1 MSRQQDIAIIGG
13 GPAGLV
19 AASVAG
25 QLGLR
30 VTLVEKSDKLGGDC
44 LHTGCVPSKTLLH
57 LAQTVRHTRLAV
69 DDGLLS
75 AMPAVDFGA
84 AIDRVRAVIERIQQ
98 HDDPERFRGYG
109 CDVRF
114 GAARFTGP
122 REIEVD
128 GERIRARRF
137 LVATGSAPAVPP
149 IPGLAEAG
157 YDTSDTIFTRRDLP
171 PRLAVLGAGPVGV
184 ELAQAFARFG
194 SRVTL
199 VERAGQVL
207 PSNDAAVAGVL
218 QAALEAEGV
227 TVRTAAGVQG
237 VRRDGDSRQLQLA
250 DGSTLECE
258 RILVATGRRPV
269 LAGLGLDAAGVAYGD
284 TGIRIDTRQRTSQR
298 HIFAAGD
305 VCGPYPFTHMAEYQA
320 GIALANMVFRVPK
333 KADYRVVPRVVY
345 TEPEV
350 AVVGL
355 EAGTADARGIRYDTA
370 EFPVGE
376 VDRAITDGSTRGF
389 CRLLISRGRLIGA
402 SLVGP
407 QAGELVHELALAMQ
421 VNARVRDI
429 SALIHAYPTQA
440 QIHRRAVNSHY
451 AHLLKSRRTRLLV
464 RWMNRLLP

>member
-1 MSRQQDIAIIGG
+1 
-13 GPAGLV
+13 
-19 AASVAG
+19 
-25 QLGLR
+25 
-30 VTLVEKSDKLGGDC
+30 VEKSDRLGGDC

-57 LAQTVRHTRLAV
+57 LAQTVRHTRQAV

-75 AMPAVDFGA
+75 SMPAVDFGT
-84 AIDRVRAVIERIQQ
+84 AIDRVHAVIEQIQQ

-114 GAARFTGP
+114 GTACFTGA
-122 REIEVD
+122 REIAV
-128 GERIRARRF
+128 GEARIHARRF
-137 LVATGSAPAVPP
+137 LIATGSAPAVPP
-149 IPGLAEAG
+149 VPGLAEAG
-157 YDTSDTIFTRRDLP
+157 YDTSDTIFTRRELP
-171 PRLAVLGAGPVGV
+171 PRLVVLGAGPVGV

-199 VERAGQVL
+199 VERAGQIL
-207 PSNDAAVAGVL
+207 PATDAAAAGVL
-218 QAALEAEGV
+218 QEVLAAEGI
-227 TVRTAAGVQG
+227 TVRTGAEVQA
-237 VRRDGDSRQLQLA
+237 VRRAGDSRQLQLA

-269 LAGLGLDAAGVAYGD
+269 VAGLGLDAAGIAHDG
-284 TGIRIDTRQRTSQR
+284 TGIRVDARQRTSQR

-355 EAGTADARGIRYDTA
+355 EPEAADARGIRYDTA

-376 VDRAITDGSTRGF
+376 VDRAVTEGRTRGF
-389 CRLLISRGRLIGA
+389 CRLLLRRGRLIGA

-407 QAGELVHELALAMQ
+407 QAGELIHELALAMQ

-429 SALIHAYPTQA
+429 SALIHAYPTHA
-440 QIHRRAVNSHY
+440 QIHRRAVNSRY
-451 AHLLKSRRTRLLV
+451 AHLLHSRRLRLLARV
-464 RWMNRLLP
+464 MSRLLP

>member
-30 VTLVEKSDKLGGDC
+30 VTLVEKSGKLGGDC

-57 LAQTVRHTRLAV
+57 LAQTVRQTRQAV
-69 DDGLLS
+69 HDGLLS
-75 AMPAVDFGA
+75 SMPAVDFGA
-84 AIDRVRAVIERIQQ
+84 AIDRVRTVIEQIQQ

-109 CDVRF
+109 CEVRF
-114 GAARFTGP
+114 GAARFTGA
-122 REIEVD
+122 RELEVD
-128 GERIRARRF
+128 GERISARRF
-137 LVATGSAPAVPP
+137 LIATGSAPAIPP
-149 IPGLAEAG
+149 VPGLADAG
-157 YDTSDTIFTRRDLP
+157 FDTSDTIFTRRELP
-171 PRLAVLGAGPVGV
+171 PRLVVLGAGPIGV

-207 PSNDAAVAGVL
+207 PASDSAVAGVL
-218 QAALEAEGV
+218 QAALEAEGIV
-227 TVRTAAGVQG
+227 VRTAAEVHG
-237 VRRDGDSRQLQLA
+237 VRRDGNSRQLQLA
-250 DGSTLECE
+250 DGSTLEGE
-258 RILVATGRRPV
+258 RILVATGRRPA
-269 LAGLGLDAAGVAYGD
+269 LADLGLDTAGVVHD
-284 TGIRIDTRQRTSQR
+284 STGIRVDARQRTSQR

-320 GIALANMVFRVPK
+320 GVALANMVFRVPK

-345 TEPEV
+345 TDPEV

-355 EAGTADARGIRYDTA
+355 EPGAADAMGIRYDTVGL
-370 EFPVGE
+370 PVGE
-376 VDRAITDGSTRGF
+376 VDRAITDGCTRGF
-389 CRLLISRGRLIGA
+389 CRLLIRRGRLIGA

-407 QAGELVHELALAMQ
+407 HAGELIHELALAMQ

-440 QIHRRAVNSHY
+440 QIHRRAVNRQY
-451 AHLLKSRRTRLLV
+451 AHLLQSRRLRLLA
-464 RWMNRLLP
+464 RWLSRLP